1 MKNFS
6 LLSLMAIAALSASL
20 AHAAAEADP
29 FQQRIFYHQGELVG
43 YKEVGP
49 NNWIFC
55 KVRDE
60 NGDLE
65 NPNNWKRVNSNFYE
79 KVEDSGNVKFVISVS
94 GPSVAGRAAKFGGQV
109 KPKQKPSSSPKATAD
124 SLEAD
129 ADHDAK
135 AEAEYQRQ
143 DDILF
148 PADGGE
154 QQASSVQSSSV
165 FARASQYAK
174 NAALSVRNAVR
185 DASAFT
191 PALEEVYT
199 THKNEELRLNFETGH
214 YELFENEGTPD
225 SPKWVRKDN
234 QNYVFASFD
243 DHGRPNFKALDQKE
257 EDAAE
262 KEDGASATP
271 NQAPVSRAV
280 ALSNPAY
287 ESDLAGINSGDA
299 AEQAFAHVYKPSHG
313 NVFSRALG
321 YVADTVREASA
332 FTPARQPRSRSV
344 VSGERL
350 QEPADAV
357 GSNSPREDGNAHQ
370 TWGDMARGWAGQLRN
385 VVSDASAFPQ
395 SNGSEEKEEAKD

>member
-29 FQQRIFYHQGELVG
+29 KLVLIPG
-43 YKEVGP
+43 TRYAFKQVGD
-49 NNWIFC
+49 NYI
-55 KVRDE
+55 KMKLVDDTASVAE
-60 NGDLE
+60 E
-65 NPNNWKRVNSNFYE
+65 SNWKQVDDNFY
-79 KVEDSGNVKFVISVS
+79 KRQDSNGQANFVISLE
-94 GPSVAGRAAKFGGQV
+94 GPPLASRAVKFDGQV

-257 EDAAE
+257 EDAEE

-370 TWGDMARGWAGQLRN
+370 TWGDMARELADQLRD
-385 VVSDASAFPQ
+385 VVRNASAFPQ
-395 SNGSEEKEEAKD
+395 SNGSEEKEEVKD